1 MGVGKRFPKW
11 VTWPLSLLK
20 SEPPPGLAWPPQQVL
35 CTLPPPLRAL
45 QHHTPNLLPPLPT
58 GANPPTQLSKKILRS
73 VRGRGQEK
81 ERQHGGSCEFGTP
94 LASTLL
100 RGNGRRHLPF
110 QPPASFPLTT
120 SRAVFLALL
129 CRRHHKYHFY
139 AYLLVANQP

>member
-1 MGVGKRFPKW
+1 MGVGKRFAKW

-20 SEPPPGLAWPPQQVL
+20 SEPPPGLAHTAGPLHPSPTPQGSP
-35 CTLPPPLRAL
+35 TS
-45 QHHTPNLLPPLPT
+45 HSHLLPPLPT
-58 GANPPTQLSKKILRS
+58 GSSPPTQLSKKILRS

-100 RGNGRRHLPF
+100 RGNGRRHLSF
-110 QPPASFPLTT
+110 KPPASFPLTT

-129 CRRHHKYHFY
+129 CRRHHKHHFY
-139 AYLLVANQP
+139 A